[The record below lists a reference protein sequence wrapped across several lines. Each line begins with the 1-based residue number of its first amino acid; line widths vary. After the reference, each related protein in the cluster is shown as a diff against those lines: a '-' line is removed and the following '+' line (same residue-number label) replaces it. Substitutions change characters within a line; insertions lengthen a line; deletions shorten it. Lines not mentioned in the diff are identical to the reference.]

1 LVFVLQLLSNG
12 WYFQNKM
19 KTLSIII
26 PCYNEAATIAA
37 VIKAVKKADSLGLK
51 KEIIVV
57 DDKSRDGS
65 NKILKKLARRKEIV
79 LIAHKR
85 NEGKGKS
92 VKDGILKSSGEIV
105 LIQDADL
112 EYDPADYPLLIKP
125 IIDNRADVVYGSRFV
140 GGSPHRV
147 VYFWHFVMNRILTT
161 FSNMLTNINLTDME
175 TCYKAFR
182 GDLARKVAAKLKS
195 KRFGFEPEI
204 TAKIAK
210 IKNARIY
217 EVGVS
222 YFGRT
227 YKEGK
232 HIKWIDGAKAVWEVI
247 RFNLFE

>member
-1 LVFVLQLLSNG
+1 
-12 WYFQNKM
+12 M

-37 VIKAVKKADSLGLK
+37 VVKAVKKADSLGLK
-51 KEIIVV
+51 KEVIIV

-65 NKILKKLARRKEIV
+65 GKILEKLAQRKEVV
-79 LIAHKR
+79 LIAHRK

-92 VKDGILKSSGEIV
+92 VKDGILKSTGDIV

-112 EYDPADYPLLIKP
+112 EYDPTDYPLLIKP
-125 IIDNRADVVYGSRFV
+125 IMDNKADVVYGSRFV

-147 VYFWHFVMNRILTT
+147 VYFWHFVMNKILTT

-182 GDLARKVAAKLKS
+182 GDLVRKVAVKLKS

-204 TAKIAK
+204 TAKVAK

-232 HIKWIDGAKAVWEVI
+232 HIKWIDGIKAVWEVI
-247 RFNLFE
+247 KFNLFE